1 MKYQSLLQRFL
12 MTVLIWFFAIFI
24 MAITIFFSIRVFAF
38 YWIGGDFLFSYADIV
53 KALKI
58 AVYCSLLCS
67 LGSWILYRSNKKN
80 NR

>member
-24 MAITIFFSIRVFAF
+24 MALAIFFSIRVFAF
-38 YWIGGDFLFSYADIV
+38 YWIGGDFLFSHVDIV
-53 KALKI
+53 RALKI

-67 LGSWILYRSNKKN
+67 LVSWVLYRNNKKN

>member
-24 MAITIFFSIRVFAF
+24 MILAIFFSIRVFAF
-38 YWIGGDFLFSYADIV
+38 YWIGGDFLFSYVDNIR
-53 KALKI
+53 ALKI

-67 LGSWILYRSNKKN
+67 LVSWILYRNNKKT
-80 NR
+80 